1 MIGYLTYFRSELL
14 TKLQYRTAAYAGIAT
29 QFFWGLIYAL
39 VYTAFYSHASIDSI
53 NLNELMS
60 YVWLNQ
66 AFIMI
71 VYLSIKDPEI
81 NDAITTGTVGY
92 ELCRPYN
99 LYIWWYIK
107 LLSKRF
113 AATLLRCLPIIFVAF
128 ILPHPYNLSLPS
140 SLLSFILFIVALL
153 LGSLVAVSINM
164 IVQIITFYTY
174 QDKGISSIVY
184 SIGGLL
190 SGFII
195 PLPLMPDILLKITNY
210 LPFRYIGDLSFR
222 IYSGNIDINTGLKCI
237 VMQIVWI
244 LILVIIGQV
253 LLSFSLKKVSIQG
266 G

>member
-14 TKLQYRTAAYAGIAT
+14 TKLQYRTAAYAGVAT

-39 VYTAFYSHASIDSI
+39 VYIAFYSYTNIDSI

-66 AFIMI
+66 AFYMI
-71 VYLSIKDPEI
+71 VYLSIKDNDI
-81 NDAITTGTVGY
+81 NDAIMTGTVGY

-99 LYIWWYIK
+99 LYIWWYLK
-107 LLSKRF
+107 LLSKRY
-113 AATLLRCLPIIFVAF
+113 AATLLRSLPILIVAF
-128 ILPHPYNLSLPS
+128 FLPAPFNLSLPNS
-140 SLLSFILFIVALL
+140 PLAFLLFIVTLL
-153 LGSLVAVSINM
+153 LGSFVIVAINM
-164 IVQIITFYTY
+164 IIQIVTFYTY

-190 SGFII
+190 SGFCV
-195 PLPLMPDILLKITNY
+195 PLPLMPNLLLKIANC

-222 IYSGNIDINTGLKCI
+222 IYSGNIDINTGLKCMGI
-237 VMQIVWI
+237 QIMWI
-244 LILVIIGQV
+244 LILIIIGQI
-253 LLSFSLKKVSIQG
+253 LLQISLKKVSIQG